1 MICNIK
7 ETVLKIP
14 LRVPYK
20 GPEAAHSAFGSYFA
34 HPSTYPNLPTYV
46 VRFDVP
52 MHDAHAVA
60 VVQGLQELV
69 QIIPDVVVRQCLQRT
84 KDNDVGLS
92 SNQSN

>member
-1 MICNIK
+1 
-7 ETVLKIP
+7 
-14 LRVPYK
+14 
-20 GPEAAHSAFGSYFA
+20 
-34 HPSTYPNLPTYV
+34 
-46 VRFDVP
+46 